1 MNRVSKWLMKRAVM
15 QMSFEAAKILGV
27 IGGLIL
33 LISGLLVFALS
44 LVTIGL
50 VAIVVSRQV
59 KHLMWSVVMIVVG
72 VVAYMLY
79 GSGSLWSYGP
89 ILVIAAGAI
98 GAITHVL

>member
-1 MNRVSKWLMKRAVM
+1 MNRVSKWLMKKAIM
-15 QMSFEAAKILGV
+15 QMSLEAAKVLGV

-44 LVTIGL
+44 LVAIGL

-72 VVAYMLY
+72 VVGYMLY
-79 GSGSLWSYGP
+79 GGGSIWSYGP

-98 GAITHVL
+98 GAITHVV